1 MSDKKKPA
9 TGTVEPPKADTSTG
23 VIPPPGT
30 PPGKA
35 PIQPAPA
42 PEPKCQDFQLTHEQ
56 HLALEAS
63 VWKSRAMNYKAQ
75 AAQQSAQLAMEDAR
89 AMALEGAKANA
100 AFLTLAQDMGIE
112 ADRPFEWNDKGK
124 VIYLDAEGK
133 PVKKK
138 G

>member
-1 MSDKKKPA
+1 MADEEETVPAPEKPDA
-9 TGTVEPPKADTSTG
+9 PAG

-42 PEPKCQDFQLTHEQ
+42 APPECRDFQLTHEQ
-56 HLALEAS
+56 HLALEAA
-63 VWKSRAMNYKAQ
+63 VWKSRAMTYKAQ
-75 AAQQSAQLAMEDAR
+75 SAQQSAQLAVDDAR
-89 AMALEGAKANA
+89 GLAREAARENA
-100 AFLTLAQDMGIE
+100 TFLTLAQDMGIE

-133 PVKKK
+133 APKKKK